1 MGVSEI
7 GFIGTPLKLQTNKIQ
22 GYPVSRQTQARGN
35 RTQADERLNMFEK
48 AWMKPKRQLMCNV
61 KLLVLSVL
69 QPLKKER
76 HRKANLLW

>member
-1 MGVSEI
+1 MGVSDI

-48 AWMKPKRQLMCNV
+48 T
-61 KLLVLSVL
+61 
-69 QPLKKER
+69 
-76 HRKANLLW
+76 